1 MSQHSWWLYN
11 IMDHDLF
18 LNSAFWTILKEPE
31 FLVKR
36 KSEEESK
43 IAEEQIKSE
52 NTVGEFVFI
61 YSWLMDY
68 RQ

>member
-1 MSQHSWWLYN
+1 
-11 IMDHDLF
+11 MDHDLF
-18 LNSAFWTILKEPE
+18 LNPAFWTILKEPE

>member
-1 MSQHSWWLYN
+1 
-11 IMDHDLF
+11 MDHDLF

-43 IAEEQIKSE
+43 IAEEQIKCE